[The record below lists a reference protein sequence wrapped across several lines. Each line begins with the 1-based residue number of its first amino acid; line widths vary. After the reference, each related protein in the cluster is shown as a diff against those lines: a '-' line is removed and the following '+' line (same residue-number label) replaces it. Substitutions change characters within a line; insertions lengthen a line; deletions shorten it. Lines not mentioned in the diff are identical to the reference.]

1 MPEDPGK
8 DGRPL
13 QGKKIVVTRARGA
26 KLADSL
32 EKLGA
37 EIIEFPTIEITAC
50 TDSVSPPPLDAYDW
64 IVFTSATAVALLAD
78 QLKSKNRDI
87 AEAEDAKLCAVGPA
101 TASALDELGLSVD
114 LRPDEFVAESIV
126 EALKQAET
134 TLAGKKILLP
144 RGNIARKYLPMALK
158 ELGADVRELV
168 VYKTERPEVPEAV
181 IEALVNAQPDL
192 VTFTSASTAR
202 NFCEILGEERL
213 AKLKERCAFVSIG
226 PQTTAEAQKLGIR
239 IEAEPQRHDV
249 GGLVDELV
257 HWYEQ
262 DD

>member
-1 MPEDPGK
+1 MPDDPEKG
-8 DGRPL
+8 DRPL
-13 QGKKIVVTRARGA
+13 QGKKIVVTRNQGG

-37 EIIEFPTIEITAC
+37 EIIEFPTIEVTAF
-50 TDSVSPPPLDAYDW
+50 TESVPLPSLDAYDW
-64 IVFTSATAVALLAD
+64 IVFTSANAVRLFAD

-87 AEAEDAKLCAVGPA
+87 AEAQGARLCAVGPA

-114 LRPDEFVAESIV
+114 LTPDEFVAESIV
-126 EALKQAET
+126 DALKKAEM

-144 RGNIARKYLPMALK
+144 CGNIARKYLPMALK

-168 VYKTERPEVPEAV
+168 VYETSRPEVPEV
-181 IEALVNAQPDL
+181 NIEALVNAQPDL

-202 NFCEILGEERL
+202 NFCEILGQERL
-213 AKLKERCAFVSIG
+213 EKLKESTAFVSIG
-226 PQTTAEAQKLGIR
+226 PQTTAEAQKLGIK
-239 IEAEPQRHDV
+239 IETEPQRHDV
-249 GGLVDELV
+249 DGLVDELV